1 MADQCIYILA
11 NRYPCDVRERHI
23 ERSILI
29 CSPSAKNIT
38 TSAVQE
44 HQAWQVLLVDL
55 RAHGDS
61 ATLTQ
66 TTAHGPPSVDSAASD
81 VLHLLRKLKIFPNLL
96 VGHSFGGKVVMSM
109 AEQFGSRLPR
119 PVSVWVLDTVPGAL
133 QGAPSQSVA
142 SPHPLPKYDDARR
155 EATGSQA
162 DHPRRLI
169 QQLQQLKLPISSRS
183 ALIDDLLAAG
193 FSDPI
198 ARWVA
203 TNLRPARAGG
213 NIQRGITPS
222 AASAAATS
230 PPQPRAVA
238 GGARSV
244 HNGVTSS
251 GISSRAAAGQA
262 AASTAAGNSRSSQL
276 VWSFDL
282 DGIAAMYDSYEQKAH
297 WDLLESP
304 PQGLSVDFVRAE
316 HSNFRWSGG
325 DAERITALGHAVHF
339 LQDAG
344 HWVHTDNPKGLLK
357 IMEPAFG
364 SRDDVQA
371 IHANYAR
378 TTAAAQAVKVR

>member
-1 MADQCIYILA
+1 M
-11 NRYPCDVRERHI
+11 
-23 ERSILI
+23 
-29 CSPSAKNIT
+29 
-38 TSAVQE
+38 QE
-44 HQAWQVLLVDL
+44 HPAWQVLLVDL

-61 ATLTQ
+61 ATLSQ
-66 TTAHGPPSVDSAASD
+66 AAGHGPPSVDSAASD

-109 AEQFGSRLPR
+109 AEQFGTRLPR

-142 SPHPLPKYDDARR
+142 SPHPLPKYNDATRD
-155 EATGSQA
+155 ATGSQA

-169 QQLQQLKLPISSRS
+169 QQLQQLQLPISSRS
-183 ALIDDLLAAG
+183 DLIKDLLAAG

-213 NIQRGITPS
+213 NIQRGTTPS
-222 AASAAATS
+222 TAAA
-230 PPQPRAVA
+230 PQRQRAGTGV
-238 GGARSV
+238 ARSV
-244 HNGVTSS
+244 HNGASHSGMSS
-251 GISSRAAAGQA
+251 ARAAAGQA
-262 AASTAAGNSRSSQL
+262 AESTAVGSNRSSKL

-282 DGIAAMYDSYEQKAH
+282 DGIAAMYESYEQKAH

-316 HSNFRWSGG
+316 HSNFRWAGG
-325 DAERITALGHAVHF
+325 DADRIAALGHAVHF
-339 LQDAG
+339 LSDAG
-344 HWVHTDNPKGLLK
+344 HWVHTDNPQGLLK
-357 IMEPAFG
+357 IMQPAFG

-378 TTAAAQAVKVR
+378 TAGAQAVKAR